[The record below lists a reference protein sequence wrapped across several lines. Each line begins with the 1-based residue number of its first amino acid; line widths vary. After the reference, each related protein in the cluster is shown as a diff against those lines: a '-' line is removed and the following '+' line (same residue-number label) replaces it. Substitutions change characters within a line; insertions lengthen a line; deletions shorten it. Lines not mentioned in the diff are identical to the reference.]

1 MKKELMNFLDKHRG
15 TLSPQQQLQIGSLIV
30 SIGDSKMLRQI
41 ASSINVVE
49 QIEASIETL
58 SYSQFTIEKLKRD
71 LYQFKSSIS
80 VSMLVD
86 IILDYSKLLEVRD
99 PLTIYDELIEL
110 TEEKLGGLVSVKAT
124 QQQTEIVKQY
134 FNIQEHETMF
144 SGRIGKGIEL
154 TDLLQNKTRISI
166 CGQDFAVDDSV
177 IAEIRL
183 YLAGFKNVQLKQAN
197 ILTTPAFENQ
207 YFDFIYD
214 APRFGYKPTSEEMD
228 QLKLDPR
235 FSYYGVPSRMNAD
248 LGFMVA
254 GIQALN
260 DKGKGAFFFT
270 TGALSRSGADGKIRE
285 RLVTNDV
292 IEAVIEF
299 PGGFYTPATGI
310 SSVLV
315 LVNKAKMNHAQ
326 DQILFINATALSENV
341 RKKTML
347 TVEGLEEILSI
358 LSERKEVKGI
368 SEIMGTN
375 ELHDYEL
382 VPSRYVFEN
391 EMDLGMYGTVEV
403 DLQALETLNTI
414 PLHKIATTFRG
425 YNALPKDE
433 NPNGNVSMIKISDI
447 IDGEIQEDSLTR
459 YDLGGR
465 VKIEN
470 YRLQH
475 GDIVLSIRGQ
485 LKVAIFESERD
496 DVLLSQNFIGIRC
509 KKDIDPAFLKLYL
522 ESPTM
527 QFIMY
532 NKLTG
537 STVLNLPPKDIEEF
551 SIPVLPL
558 EQQQQIVASYQKEQ
572 AELKAELEKIQSELK
587 KSKIN
592 VFKQMGIEQTFT
604 LK

>member
-1 MKKELMNFLDKHRG
+1 MNLLDKHRG
-15 TLSPQQQLQIGSLIV
+15 MLSPQQQLQIGSLIF
-30 SIGDSKMLRQI
+30 SIGDSKTLRQI
-41 ASSINVVE
+41 ASSINV
-49 QIEASIETL
+49 IEKLEETIETL
-58 SYSQFTIEKLKRD
+58 SYSQFTTKRLHRD
-71 LYQFKSSIS
+71 LNQFKASTS

-86 IILDYSKLLEVRD
+86 IILDYAKLLEVTD

-110 TEEKLGGLVSVKAT
+110 TEEKLGGLVSLKAT
-124 QQQTEIVKQY
+124 QQQTEIVRQY
-134 FNIQEHETMF
+134 FDIQEHETVF
-144 SGRIGKGIEL
+144 SGRIGKGIGV
-154 TDLLQNKTRISI
+154 TDLLQNTTQISI
-166 CGQDFAVDDSV
+166 YGQDFAVDDLV

-183 YLAGFKNVQLKQAN
+183 YLGRFKNVQLKQAN
-197 ILTTPAFENQ
+197 ILTNPAFDNQ

-214 APRFGYKPTSEEMD
+214 TPRFGYKPTSEEMD
-228 QLKLDPR
+228 QLKPDPR

-270 TGALSRSGADGKIRE
+270 TGALSRSGADEKIRE
-285 RLVTNDV
+285 RLVINDI
-292 IEAVIEF
+292 IEAIIEF
-299 PGGFYTPATGI
+299 PGGFYAPATGI

-315 LVNKAKMNHAQ
+315 LVNKAKMSYAQ
-326 DQILFINATALSENV
+326 DQILFINATALSEKV

-368 SEIMGTN
+368 SKILGTN
-375 ELHDYEL
+375 ELYDYEL
-382 VPSRYVFEN
+382 VSSRYVFEN
-391 EMDLGMYGTVEV
+391 EMDLDMYGTVEV
-403 DLQALETLNTI
+403 DIQALDTLNTV

-447 IDGEIQEDSLTR
+447 IDSEIQEDSLTR

-509 KKDIDPAFLKLYL
+509 NKDKINPTFLKLYL

-527 QFIMY
+527 QFIMQ

-551 SIPVLPL
+551 RIPVLPL
-558 EQQQQIVASYQKEQ
+558 EQQQQIVSSYQKQ
-572 AELKAELEKIQSELK
+572 QVKLKAELEKIQSELK
-587 KSKIN
+587 RSKLN
-592 VFKQMGIEQTFT
+592 AFKQMGIEQTFT

>member
-1 MKKELMNFLDKHRG
+1 MKKELINLLDKHRG
-15 TLSPQQQLQIGSLIV
+15 MLSPQQQLQIGSLMV
-30 SIGDSKMLRQI
+30 SIGESKTLRQI
-41 ASSINVVE
+41 ASSINVVKQLE
-49 QIEASIETL
+49 ATIESL
-58 SYSQFTIEKLKRD
+58 SYSQFTKERLQRD
-71 LYQFKSSIS
+71 LNQSKSSIS
-80 VSMLVD
+80 VSELVD
-86 IILDYSKLLEVRD
+86 MVLDYSKLLEVTA
-99 PLTIYDELIEL
+99 PLTIFDELIEL
-110 TEEKLGGLVSVKAT
+110 TEEKYSSVKASH
-124 QQQTEIVKQY
+124 QQNEIVKQF
-134 FNIQEHETMF
+134 FNIQENETVF

-154 TDLLQNKTRISI
+154 TDLLQDKLQTPIF
-166 CGQDFAVDDSV
+166 GQDFAVEDLV

-183 YLAGFKNVQLKQAN
+183 YLAGFRNVQLKKAN
-197 ILTTPAFENQ
+197 ILTTPAFGNQ
-207 YFDFIYD
+207 YFNYIYD
-214 APRFGYKPTSEEMD
+214 TPRFGYKPMSEEMD
-228 QLKLDPR
+228 LLKHDSR

-254 GIQALN
+254 GIQTLN
-260 DKGKGAFFFT
+260 EKGKGAFFLT
-270 TGALSRSGADGKIRE
+270 TGALSRSGADEKIRE

-299 PGGFYTPATGI
+299 PGGFYAPATGI

-315 LVNKAKMNHAQ
+315 LVNKAKVNHAQ
-326 DQILFINATALSENV
+326 DQILFINAAALSENV

-347 TVEGLEEILSI
+347 TEKGLEEILSV

-368 SEIMGTN
+368 SKIVGTN

-391 EMDLGMYGTVEV
+391 EMDLDMYGTVEV
-403 DLQALETLNTI
+403 DLHAFETLNTV
-414 PLHKIATTFRG
+414 PLHKVATIFRG

-433 NPNGNVSMIKISDI
+433 SPNGNVAMLKISDI
-447 IDGEIQEDSLTR
+447 IDGEIQGHSLTR

-470 YRLQH
+470 YRLQP

-485 LKVAIFESERD
+485 LKVAVFESESD

-509 KKDIDPAFLKLYL
+509 NKDVDPAFLKLYL

-527 QFIMY
+527 QFIMH

-551 SIPVLPL
+551 MIPVLSL

-572 AELKAELEKIQSELK
+572 AELKAELEKIQSQLK
-587 KSKIN
+587 KSKLTA
-592 VFKQMGIEQTFT
+592 FKQMGIEQTFT

>member
-1 MKKELMNFLDKHRG
+1 MKKDLINLLDRHRG
-15 TLSPQQQLQIGSLIV
+15 MLSPQQQLQIGSLMV
-30 SIGDSKMLRQI
+30 SVGDSKTLRQI
-41 ASSINVVE
+41 ASSINVVK
-49 QIEASIETL
+49 QLEATLESL
-58 SYSQFTIEKLKRD
+58 SYSQFTKERLQRD

-80 VSMLVD
+80 VSELVD
-86 IILDYSKLLEVRD
+86 MILDYAKLLEVTA
-99 PLTIYDELIEL
+99 PLTLFDELIEL
-110 TEEKLGGLVSVKAT
+110 TEEKYGSVKAT
-124 QQQTEIVKQY
+124 HQQTEIVKHF
-134 FNIQEHETMF
+134 FNIQEHETVF
-144 SGRIGKGIEL
+144 SGRIGKGFEV
-154 TDLLQNKTRISI
+154 TDLLQNKTLTSI
-166 CGQDFAVDDSV
+166 YGQDFAVEDLV

-183 YLAGFKNVQLKQAN
+183 YLAGFTNVQLKQAN
-197 ILTTPAFENQ
+197 ILTAPAFGSR
-207 YFDFIYD
+207 YFNYIYD
-214 APRFGYKPTSEEMD
+214 TPRFGYKPMSEEMD
-228 QLKLDPR
+228 QLKHDPR

-254 GIQALN
+254 GIQTLN
-260 DKGKGAFFFT
+260 EKGKGAFFFT
-270 TGALSRSGADGKIRE
+270 TGALSRSGADEKIRE

-299 PGGFYTPATGI
+299 PGGFYAPATGI

-347 TVEGLEEILSI
+347 TVEGLKEILSI
-358 LSERKEVKGI
+358 LSERREVKGI
-368 SEIMGTN
+368 SKILGTN

-391 EMDLGMYGTVEV
+391 EMDLDMYGTVEV
-403 DLQALETLNTI
+403 DLHAFETLNTV
-414 PLHKIATTFRG
+414 PLHKVATTFRG

-433 NPNGNVSMIKISDI
+433 SPNGNVAMLKISDI
-447 IDGEIQEDSLTR
+447 IDGVIQEHSLTR

-465 VKIEN
+465 VKIES

-485 LKVAIFESERD
+485 LKVAIFESKRE

-509 KKDIDPAFLKLYL
+509 NKDIDPAFLKLYL

-527 QFIMY
+527 QFIMH

-551 SIPVLPL
+551 RIPVLPL
-558 EQQQQIVASYQKEQ
+558 EQQQQIVAIYQKEQ
-572 AELKAELEKIQSELK
+572 DELKAELEKIQSDLK
-587 KSKIN
+587 KSKLK
-592 VFKQMGIEQTFT
+592 VFKQMGIEQTFN

>member
-1 MKKELMNFLDKHRG
+1 MKKELINFLDKHRG

-49 QIEASIETL
+49 QLEASIETL
-58 SYSQFTIEKLKRD
+58 SYSQFTTEKLQRD

-80 VSMLVD
+80 VGMLVD

-134 FNIQEHETMF
+134 FNIQEHETVF

-154 TDLLQNKTRISI
+154 TDLLQNTTRISI

-197 ILTTPAFENQ
+197 ILTTPAFDNQ

-214 APRFGYKPTSEEMD
+214 TPRFGYKPTSEEMD
-228 QLKLDPR
+228 QLKHDPR

-299 PGGFYTPATGI
+299 PGGFYAPATGI

-315 LVNKAKMNHAQ
+315 LVNKAKMNHTQ
-326 DQILFINATALSENV
+326 DQILFINAAALSENI
-341 RKKTML
+341 RRKTML
-347 TVEGLEEILSI
+347 TEKGLEEILSI

-368 SEIMGTN
+368 SKIVGTN

-391 EMDLGMYGTVEV
+391 EMDLDMYGTVEV
-403 DLQALETLNTI
+403 DLQALETLNTV

-587 KSKIN
+587 KSKLN

>member
-1 MKKELMNFLDKHRG
+1 MKKELINLLDKHRG
-15 TLSPQQQLQIGSLIV
+15 MLSPQQQLQIGSLIV
-30 SIGDSKMLRQI
+30 SIGDSKTLRQI

-49 QIEASIETL
+49 QLEATIETL
-58 SYSQFTIEKLKRD
+58 SYSQFTTETLQRD

-80 VSMLVD
+80 VSELVD
-86 IILDYSKLLEVRD
+86 IILNYAKLLEVAA
-99 PLTIYDELIEL
+99 PLTIFDELIEL
-110 TEEKLGGLVSVKAT
+110 TEEKYGSVKAT
-124 QQQTEIVKQY
+124 QQQTEIVKQF
-134 FNIQEHETMF
+134 FNIQEHETVF

-154 TDLLQNKTRISI
+154 TDLLQNKTLTSI
-166 CGQDFAVDDSV
+166 YGQDFAVDDLV

-183 YLAGFKNVQLKQAN
+183 YLAGFKNVQLKQAS
-197 ILTTPAFENQ
+197 ILTTPAFGNR
-207 YFDFIYD
+207 YFDYIYD
-214 APRFGYKPTSEEMD
+214 TPRFGYKPISEEMD
-228 QLKLDPR
+228 QLKHDPR

-270 TGALSRSGADGKIRE
+270 TGALSRSGADEKIRE

-299 PGGFYTPATGI
+299 PGGFYAPATGI
-310 SSVLV
+310 SSILV
-315 LVNKAKMNHAQ
+315 LVNKAKTSHAQ
-326 DQILFINATALSENV
+326 DRILFINAAALSENV
-341 RKKTML
+341 RKKTIL
-347 TVEGLEEILSI
+347 TVEGLKEILSI
-358 LSERKEVKGI
+358 LSDRKEVKGI
-368 SEIMGTN
+368 SKIVGTN

-391 EMDLGMYGTVEV
+391 EMELEMYGTVQV
-403 DLQALETLNTI
+403 DLQAFETLNTV
-414 PLHKIATTFRG
+414 PLHKVATMFRG

-433 NPNGNVSMIKISDI
+433 NSNGNVAMLKISDI
-447 IDGEIQEDSLTR
+447 IDGEIQDDNLTR

-470 YRLQH
+470 YRLKQ

-509 KKDIDPAFLKLYL
+509 NRDMNPAFLKLYL

-527 QFIMY
+527 QFIMH

-551 SIPVLPL
+551 MIPVLPL
-558 EQQQQIVASYQKEQ
+558 EQQQQIVASYQKQQ
-572 AELKAELEKIQSELK
+572 AELKAELEKIQLELK
-587 KSKIN
+587 KSKLN
-592 VFKQMGIEQTFT
+592 AFKQMGIQQTFI